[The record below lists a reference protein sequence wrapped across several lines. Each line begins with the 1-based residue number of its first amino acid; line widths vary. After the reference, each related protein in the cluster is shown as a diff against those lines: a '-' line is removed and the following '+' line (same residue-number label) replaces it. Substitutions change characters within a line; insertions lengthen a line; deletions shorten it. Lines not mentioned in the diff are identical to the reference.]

1 MLAAFVSTNLLAKRN
16 ALASLLLVAKPM
28 LKRSSLFLLVTLLTT
43 PAQAVTLTIGFWEQA
58 FAGAFGNTVTP
69 ILSAP
74 GNQLTLMT
82 GWQIGYFGGNLA
94 AQITPNGWYE
104 FAIDNVHSGTNDVLR
119 LYATWT
125 GITTPLGS
133 LKLPTIFQSLEAQPG
148 FVVSESIYICAN
160 VLFCDDYIVGGGI
173 GVGADYFANF
183 TGTHFPTLNAVTPG
197 SPYAITE
204 VFTVSADT
212 TWVLGDVGG
221 AILIDP
227 VPPPLAPVPRPPA
240 PVPGP
245 IAGAGLPGLILA
257 SGGLLGWWR
266 RRQKIA

>member
-1 MLAAFVSTNLLAKRN
+1 MVGLAALLIAARAMPKQLLLLLAT
-16 ALASLLLVAKPM
+16 LLV
-28 LKRSSLFLLVTLLTT
+28 T

-58 FAGAFGNTVTP
+58 FSAQFGNKVTP
-69 ILSAP
+69 FLSAP
-74 GNQLTLMT
+74 GNQLTLYT
-82 GWQIGYFGGNLA
+82 GWQIGYWGGNLA

-104 FAIDNVHSGTNDVLR
+104 FAIDNVHSSRTDVLR

-133 LKLPTIFQSLEAQPG
+133 LKMPTIFQSLEAQPG

-160 VLFCDDYIVGGGI
+160 VLFCDDYITGGGT
-173 GVGADYFANF
+173 GVGADFFANF

-204 VFTVSADT
+204 IFTVSADT

-227 VPPPLAPVPRPPA
+227 VPPA

-245 IAGAGLPGLILA
+245 IAGAGIPGLIFA
-257 SGGLLGWWR
+257 SGVLLGWWR
-266 RRQKIA
+266 RRQKAAARQRR

>member
-1 MLAAFVSTNLLAKRN
+1 MKKLLLAAR
-16 ALASLLLVAKPM
+16 PM
-28 LKRSSLFLLVTLLTT
+28 LKRSSLLLLVTLLAT

-104 FAIDNVHSGTNDVLR
+104 FAIDNVHSSTNDVLR

-125 GITTPLGS
+125 DITAPLGN
-133 LKLPTIFQSLEAQPG
+133 LTMPTIFQSLEAQPG

-160 VLFCDDYIVGGGI
+160 NLFCDDYIVGGGI
-173 GVGADYFANF
+173 GVGADFFANF
-183 TGTHFPTLNAVTPG
+183 TGTHTPTLNAVAP
-197 SPYAITE
+197 SLPYAITE
-204 VFTVSADT
+204 VFTISADT
-212 TWVLGDVGG
+212 SVVFGDVGG
-221 AILIDP
+221 AILIDS
-227 VPPPLAPVPRPPA
+227 VPHPPA

-257 SGGLLGWWR
+257 SGAFLGWWR

>member
-1 MLAAFVSTNLLAKRN
+1 MHMKEPTMNTLKHITAALLLSTILAA
-16 ALASLLLVAKPM
+16 
-28 LKRSSLFLLVTLLTT
+28 

-69 ILSAP
+69 IFSGPA
-74 GNQLTLMT
+74 NQLTLMKD
-82 GWQIGYFGGNLA
+82 WQIGYFGGNLA

-104 FAIDNVHSGTNDVLR
+104 FAIDNVHSSTNDVLR

-125 GITTPLGS
+125 NITAPLGA
-133 LKLPTIFQSLEAQPG
+133 LTLPTIFQSLEAQPG

-160 VLFCDDYIVGGGI
+160 ILFCDDYIVGGGT

-204 VFTVSADT
+204 IFTISANT
-212 TWVLGDVGG
+212 AWALGDVGG

-227 VPPPLAPVPRPPA
+227 VPLPPT

-266 RRQKIA
+266 RRRRTA